1 MGTWFQEAD
10 ATLMG
15 DTSLELVARTAVGM
29 IEQLNPEIRGRYQIT
44 VNSIHRTLG
53 RHFTS
58 LVHMLFF
65 MLDNA
70 NRHSDVA
77 RDIFRAQVTITTDGN
92 ELNMIVKSTMQSAE
106 TAAAASA
113 KLLDTVAGLKE
124 ALDPDKVIRE
134 GGSGYAKIIAAVRY
148 GFKQKDPKIEA
159 TYSEDDMLK
168 ISVTCDLAGLAA

>member
-1 MGTWFQEAD
+1 
-10 ATLMG
+10 
-15 DTSLELVARTAVGM
+15 
-29 IEQLNPEIRGRYQIT
+29 
-44 VNSIHRTLG
+44 
-53 RHFTS
+53 
-58 LVHMLFF
+58 
-65 MLDNA
+65 
-70 NRHSDVA
+70 
-77 RDIFRAQVTITTDGN
+77 
-92 ELNMIVKSTMQSAE
+92 MIVKSTMQSAE